1 MFFDFSSTFNTIRPA
16 LLRTKLLDMQVDAPL
31 VAWIINYLTGRPQ
44 YVRLQSHVSDTIVSS
59 TRAPQGTVLSPYLFT
74 LYTSDFR
81 YYSQS
86 CHLQKFSDDS
96 AIVDCISRGQEAEY
110 RNVVDS
116 FVEWCELNHLQLN
129 ITKTK
134 ELVVDFRRQRNRPN
148 PISIRGTEVDIVE
161 DKYLGVHIY
170 NKMDWTKNTEALY
183 KKGSPEDYNLGAL
196 WENKSIR
203 HAFIRKVY
211 LILAAQLLV
220 TASIVAV
227 FTFVDPVRLFVIQ
240 YPVIYWV
247 SLGVFLVTYLVLV
260 CCEQARRRFP
270 QNLVLLFIFT
280 LAMSYMAGTIS
291 SYYETTAVFLAVGIT
306 ALVCVVVTVF
316 SFQTKVDF
324 TSCTGLFCVLG
335 IVVFI
340 TGIITAI
347 VLSFQYIQWLHMLYA
362 ALGAIVYTLF
372 LAYDTQLLLGNR
384 AYSLSPE
391 EYVFG
396 ALSLYTDIIQIFLFL
411 LQITGSSSD

>member
-1 MFFDFSSTFNTIRPA
+1 MFKSDLPPTYEESRHHHHHQQQQQQHYSAQPQEGSYPFTPYTYPA
-16 LLRTKLLDMQVDAPL
+16 PMWHGAGVP
-31 VAWIINYLTGRPQ
+31 P
-44 YVRLQSHVSDTIVSS
+44 
-59 TRAPQGTVLSPYLFT
+59 PGTPPVIPT
-74 LYTSDFR
+74 YTS
-81 YYSQS
+81 SGTPPS
-86 CHLQKFSDDS
+86 
-96 AIVDCISRGQEAEY
+96 
-110 RNVVDS
+110 
-116 FVEWCELNHLQLN
+116 
-129 ITKTK
+129 
-134 ELVVDFRRQRNRPN
+134 N
-148 PISIRGTEVDIVE
+148 P
-161 DKYLGVHIY
+161 
-170 NKMDWTKNTEALY
+170 
-183 KKGSPEDYNLGAL
+183 GSPEDYNLGAL

>member
-1 MFFDFSSTFNTIRPA
+1 MFKSDLPPTYEESRHHHHQQQQHYGAQPQEGSYPFTPYTYPAPMWHGAGVPPPGTPPVIPTYMSS
-16 LLRTKLLDMQVDAPL
+16 
-31 VAWIINYLTGRPQ
+31 
-44 YVRLQSHVSDTIVSS
+44 
-59 TRAPQGTVLSPYLFT
+59 GTPPS
-74 LYTSDFR
+74 
-81 YYSQS
+81 
-86 CHLQKFSDDS
+86 
-96 AIVDCISRGQEAEY
+96 
-110 RNVVDS
+110 
-116 FVEWCELNHLQLN
+116 
-129 ITKTK
+129 
-134 ELVVDFRRQRNRPN
+134 N
-148 PISIRGTEVDIVE
+148 P
-161 DKYLGVHIY
+161 
-170 NKMDWTKNTEALY
+170 
-183 KKGSPEDYNLGAL
+183 GSPEAYDLGAL

-247 SLGVFLVTYLVLV
+247 SLGVFFVTYLVLV

-270 QNLVLLFIFT
+270 QNLILLFIFT

-306 ALVCVVVTVF
+306 ALVCIVVTVF

-347 VLSFQYIQWLHMLYA
+347 VLSFQY
-362 ALGAIVYTLF
+362 F